1 MGANTIKCTTPDPC
15 QDLSKCG
22 SELWT
27 SYGFDEKKNHDHFK
41 NVCIH
46 KAKIFMLKKTIIE
59 KSLHI
64 LEDGVIDVQVGDITQ
79 VIG

>member
-1 MGANTIKCTTPDPC
+1 
-15 QDLSKCG
+15 
-22 SELWT
+22 
-27 SYGFDEKKNHDHFK
+27 
-41 NVCIH
+41 
-46 KAKIFMLKKTIIE
+46 MLKKTIIE